1 VQIVVG
7 FPAGGTVD
15 LIARVLAAALA
26 DVWGVPVVV
35 NNRAGGA
42 GGSVGTRYVAQS
54 AADGYTLLLAGS
66 THAILPSLYPK
77 LGYDAVRD
85 FMPVSLIGTTPAVMV
100 VPSSLPVTNVKELI
114 NLAKSTP
121 GQLNY
126 ASTGNGTSQHLWTEM
141 FKKLA
146 DVNIVHVP
154 YRGSAPALTALME
167 GSAQVMLE
175 SKPTALP
182 LIASGRLKAL
192 GVTSRERVKELP
204 NVPTMAEAGIPNFEA
219 SIWYGLF
226 APAGIE
232 DAVLTRLNAD
242 ANAVLQTEVVKQAMS
257 RLGINLVGSSPGEF
271 KRVVLDDVDRFA
283 KIVRSAGIHVD

>member
-1 VQIVVG
+1 
-7 FPAGGTVD
+7 VD
-15 LIARVLAAALA
+15 LLARVMATALSE
-26 DVWGVPVVV
+26 VWGVPVVV

-66 THAILPSLYPK
+66 THAILPSLQTK

-85 FMPVSLIGTTPAVMV
+85 FAPISLIGTTPAVMV
-100 VPSSLPVTNVKELI
+100 VPASLPVTSVKELVT
-114 NLAKSTP
+114 LAKSKP
-121 GQLNY
+121 GTLNY

-141 FKKLA
+141 FKRQA

-154 YRGSAPALTALME
+154 YRGSAPALNGLME

-182 LIASGRLKAL
+182 HIVSGRLRAL
-192 GVTSRERVKELP
+192 GVTSRDRIPELP
-204 NVPTMAEAGIPNFEA
+204 NVPTMAEAGIPNFEV

-226 APAGIE
+226 APAGI
-232 DAVLTRLNAD
+232 DDTVLMRLNSD
-242 ANAVLQTEVVKQAMS
+242 TKAVLQTTAVKQQMS
-257 RLGINLVGSSPGEF
+257 QLSITLVGTTPGEF
-271 KRVVLDDVDRFA
+271 RRVVLEDLERFA
-283 KIVRSAGIHVD
+283 RVVRSAGIEVD

>member
-1 VQIVVG
+1 
-7 FPAGGTVD
+7 VD